1 MPQQYQAYPQTSYST
16 QAYSGQSSQNSLT
29 TADLTLAQG
38 ITTAAGLASLAEIP
52 SNEIQ
57 ASKSVLNALAVDYEE
72 KILHL
77 TNMVEQMAPHVE
89 QAAQLRALWTD
100 EGFASLCGL
109 FNQVL
114 TTKQGAYDYFIATDF
129 SNIAAAFADASRAQ
143 RQQQQQQAQQAQGS
157 QEMPEVLPISYVA
170 NAAQQAQQ
178 QRNIP
183 ESYWSDGRQPERN
196 ELRPAFAT
204 MPNPSGQRT
213 PQVDL
218 EGIPMSQMWEAV
230 DIISGR
236 GGFRGTT
243 LASE

>member
-1 MPQQYQAYPQTSYST
+1 M
-16 QAYSGQSSQNSLT
+16 
-29 TADLTLAQG
+29 
-38 ITTAAGLASLAEIP
+38 
-52 SNEIQ
+52 
-57 ASKSVLNALAVDYEE
+57 DYEE

-114 TTKQGAYDYFIATDF
+114 TTKQGAYDYFIGTDF
-129 SNIAAAFADASRAQ
+129 ANIAAAFADASRAQ
-143 RQQQQQQAQQAQGS
+143 RQEQQQQVQQAQGY
-157 QEMPEVLPISYVA
+157 QEIPDVLPISYVA

-178 QRNIP
+178 QRSVP
-183 ESYWSDGRQPERN
+183 ESYWSDGRPPERN

-218 EGIPMSQMWEAV
+218 ESVPMSQLWAAV
-230 DIISGR
+230 DATSAV